1 MNARDRKQF
10 ATFLFGRKRR
20 RDAGVPRTPQGWA
33 RKQHPPEPTYR
44 RVTMPERLK
53 FAKLRRKGRSL
64 RWIGRRY
71 RRTHHTVARWLRRD
85 DAWLAF

>member
-1 MNARDRKQF
+1 MTPLDRKIV
-10 ATFLFGRKRR
+10 ATLLFGRKRR

-33 RKQHPPEPTYR
+33 RKLHPPEPSYR
-44 RVTMPERLK
+44 RVTVPERLK

-71 RRTHHTVARWLRRD
+71 RRTHHTVGRWLQRD
-85 DAWLAF
+85 NALLPG